1 MDDWLTFSVIHIFL
15 LFTQSIYI
23 LNDTIEDRNILP
35 FVKSKKHKQILDNMA
50 INISVI
56 EQTYQWDSIKGAE
69 WKCQD
74 SRSSFWIVQ
83 ALSCTQCNKA
93 SVNACAQVVSARKGN
108 ALHQEY
114 LMNSDRLHLRGSH
127 PVSGLTSAF
136 QFFKLWR
143 CWLVCRAALV

>member
-56 EQTYQWDSIKGAE
+56 ERIKGAE

-108 ALHQEY
+108 ALHQES

-143 CWLVCRAALV
+143 RWLVCRAALV